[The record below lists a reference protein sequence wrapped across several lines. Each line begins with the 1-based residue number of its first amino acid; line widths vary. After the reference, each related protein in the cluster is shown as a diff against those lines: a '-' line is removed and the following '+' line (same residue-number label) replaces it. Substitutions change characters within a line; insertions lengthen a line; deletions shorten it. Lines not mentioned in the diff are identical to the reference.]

1 MGSSKNITP
10 NRETIRSKLSSNR
23 CTCASAT
30 RNRVVSVSFAAA
42 IIGSEMSTPTPS
54 APVLAAIAL
63 ITLPVPQPDVEHPPR
78 PFRPGGLDEQVL
90 ERLEHLVE
98 DIREADPALSSSAVP
113 HRGLFAVHLWCHA
126 PTVLLQVDLRSSVVA
141 EMGIGEV
148 VRRSGV
154 PASTLRYYEERG
166 LIGSIGRR
174 GLTRV
179 FDETVFE
186 RLALITVG
194 RAAGFSLDEIAL
206 MFASDGRPRLD
217 RSVLAGK
224 ADELDA
230 TITRLVVMRDGL
242 RHAAAC
248 PAPSHVECPT
258 FRRILREAG
267 STG

>member
-1 MGSSKNITP
+1 MI
-10 NRETIRSKLSSNR
+10 
-23 CTCASAT
+23 
-30 RNRVVSVSFAAA
+30 
-42 IIGSEMSTPTPS
+42 
-54 APVLAAIAL
+54 
-63 ITLPVPQPDVEHPPR
+63 
-78 PFRPGGLDEQVL
+78 
-90 ERLEHLVE
+90 
-98 DIREADPALSSSAVP
+98 
-113 HRGLFAVHLWCHA
+113 
-126 PTVLLQVDLRSSVVA
+126 

-154 PASTLRYYEERG
+154 AASTLRYYEERG

-194 RAAGFSLDEIAL
+194 RAAGFSLDEIGL

-217 RSVLAGK
+217 RAVLAGK

-230 TITRLVVMRDGL
+230 TIARLVLMRDGL

-248 PAPSHVECPT
+248 AAPSHGECPT

-267 STG
+267 SAG